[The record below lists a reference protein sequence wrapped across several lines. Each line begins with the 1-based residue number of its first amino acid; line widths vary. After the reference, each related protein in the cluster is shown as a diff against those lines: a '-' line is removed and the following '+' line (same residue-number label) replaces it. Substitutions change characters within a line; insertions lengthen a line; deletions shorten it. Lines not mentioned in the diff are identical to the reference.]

1 MKNWKVT
8 VKYWN
13 REKPLMVVDFDTIA
27 EAEDFM
33 DHVDSLTAGDDITK
47 IELESISN

>member
-8 VKYWN
+8 VRYWK

-33 DHVDSLTAGDDITK
+33 DHVDHLTAGDDKTK
-47 IELESISN
+47 IELEPINH

>member
-33 DHVDSLTAGDDITK
+33 DYFDSLDAVDDKTK
-47 IELESISN
+47 MELESINN